1 MKNVWVWLAVIVV
14 LVGGYF
20 IFNKKDGVVGTET
33 VKIGYVGPFTGPVAG
48 SSGEDVGNGWKLAV
62 KKRPMVA
69 GKTVEVIY
77 EDDACDPKQAATAA
91 QKLLNI
97 DKVQIVIN
105 GVCSGSALSI
115 APITEAV
122 GAILFTPVSTSPKL
136 TDAGDRV
143 FRTSASSVH
152 TARAISA
159 FLAAQNYQKVAIL
172 FENAEYP
179 VGIKDAFT
187 AQFGAIAGNTILAA
201 EGVNTKET
209 DMRTQLTK
217 LSAAKPQAI
226 IVMANSTV
234 TANAFIK
241 QAGEFG
247 IKVPIVGNEY
257 FGFTD
262 VVANPAADGIY
273 ITQYAYDSM
282 AAGFRGYLAE
292 YETAYGKKP
301 SQEIYAALPFD
312 GYNVLADAMEKC
324 AGTDPDCVR
333 DALYTTKGYNGI
345 TGTITIDDKG
355 DTDRMFIVRRIK
367 GGALTDI

>member
-1 MKNVWVWLAVIVV
+1 MKNIWLWIAVAVV
-14 LVGGYF
+14 LVGGWFVFY
-20 IFNKKDGVVGTET
+20 KKDGAISTET

-48 SSGEDVGNGWKLAV
+48 SSGEDVGNGWKIAV
-62 KKRPMVA
+62 KKRGAVA
-69 GKTVEVIY
+69 SKMVEVIY
-77 EDDACDPKQAATAA
+77 EDDACDPKQAAAAA
-91 QKLLNI
+91 QKLLNV

-105 GVCSGSALSI
+105 AVCSGSMLSI
-115 APITEAV
+115 APITEAA
-122 GAILFTPVSTSPKL
+122 GAILFTPVSTSPKI
-136 TDAGDRV
+136 TDAGDHV

-152 TARAISA
+152 TARAIAA
-159 FLAAQNYQKVAIL
+159 FLATQNYQKVAIL

-187 AQFGAIAGNTILAA
+187 TSFTAISGNAILAA

-217 LSAAKPQAI
+217 LSSVKPQAI

-247 IKVPIVGNEY
+247 IKVPVVGNEY

-262 VVANPAADGIY
+262 VVANPAAEGIY
-273 ITQYAYDSM
+273 ITQYKYDSM
-282 AAGFRGYLAE
+282 AAGFRDYIAE
-292 YETAYGKKP
+292 YEAVYGKKP

-312 GYNVLADAMEKC
+312 GYNVLADAIEKC

-333 DALYTTKGYNGI
+333 DALYGTKGYNGI

-355 DTDRMFIVRRIK
+355 DTDRMFVVRRIK
-367 GGALTDI
+367 GGTLTDI